1 MRQLILKPTWSLAS
15 LGCLTGLLSG
25 LFGIGG
31 GLIVGPA
38 LVAAGFSLRQA
49 TATALAVVAPVAL
62 VGVLTEWVLF
72 PEHLHGWVGLAL
84 AVGGQAGIYLG
95 NGLLKKIP
103 DQLLRLA
110 FTLLLLYA
118 ASRHGLD
125 WGEINETISSGPCTY
140 SPLSYGAF
148 VALGVIAGV
157 SAALFGI
164 GGGVVMVPGLVLG
177 VGGFGLAEAM
187 GTSLLA
193 MVLTATQG
201 TRLALRNGR
210 VDTSMVCSL
219 APTALLAAGCGV
231 WLRGSLE
238 ASPLLGQA
246 FALFLLFAIFRLYRK
261 PAH

>member
-1 MRQLILKPTWSLAS
+1 VRQVILKPAWSLAF

-31 GLIVGPA
+31 GLVVGPA
-38 LVAAGFSLRQA
+38 LVAVGFGLRQA

-62 VGVLTEWVLF
+62 VGVLTEWILF

-84 AVGGQAGIYLG
+84 AVGGQAGVYLG
-95 NGLLKKIP
+95 NGLFKKIP
-103 DQLLRLA
+103 DKLLRLA

-125 WGEINETISSGPCTY
+125 WVEMNKTSSSGAY
-140 SPLSYGAF
+140 AHSSLSYSVF
-148 VALGVIAGV
+148 VALGVVAGM
-157 SAALFGI
+157 STALFGI
-164 GGGVVMVPGLVLG
+164 GGGVVMVPGLVLV

-201 TRLALRNGR
+201 TRLALRDGW
-210 VDTSMVCSL
+210 VDASMVCSL
-219 APTALLAAGCGV
+219 VPTALLAAGCGV